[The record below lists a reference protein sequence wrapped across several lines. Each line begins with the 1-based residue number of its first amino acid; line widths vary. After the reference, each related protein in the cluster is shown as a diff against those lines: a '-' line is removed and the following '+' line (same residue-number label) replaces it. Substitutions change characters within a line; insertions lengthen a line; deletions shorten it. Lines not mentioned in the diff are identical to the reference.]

1 MVELGSSKG
10 EIVEDVIV
18 AEVFDRYLRESVRAL
33 LGSLSGREEGR
44 LATDCLENRNLRQ

>member
-1 MVELGSSKG
+1 MVELDSSKG

-33 LGSLSGREEGR
+33 GSLSGREEGR